1 MFIDEET
8 RYLPCG
14 IVHRSLS
21 TSKSMKHWYAL
32 KVFYNRYA
40 ALRATFARDGVES
53 YVPMKMKAY
62 PQPNGEVVEREVP
75 MIAMLMFFRC
85 EEEYVQEINQVL
97 CEKAMIYHKPGTQ
110 VPAAIPDNEMNL
122 FIRLTTLYSQGFEAI
137 PYNEQLITGGVKY
150 RVVEGEYSGAE
161 GYYKRVRRNRC
172 LVVPLSNLFMI
183 VSTGYIPQRFL
194 EEIG

>member
-1 MFIDEET
+1 
-8 RYLPCG
+8 
-14 IVHRSLS
+14 
-21 TSKSMKHWYAL
+21 MKHWYAL

-40 ALRATFARDGVES
+40 PLQATFARDGVES
-53 YVPMKMKAY
+53 YIPMQVKSY

-97 CEKAMIYHKPGTQ
+97 CEKAMVYHKPGTQ
-110 VPAAIPDNEMNL
+110 IPASIPDSEMNL
-122 FIRLTTLYSQGFEAI
+122 FIRLTTSYSQGFEAI
-137 PYNEQLITGGVKY
+137 PYNERLIAGGVRY
-150 RVVEGEYSGAE
+150 RVVGGEYNGAE

-172 LVVPLSNLFMI
+172 LVVPLSNLFMMI
-183 VSTGYIPQRFL
+183 STSYIPQNYL